1 MPKLSVRDAGP
12 YRLYTILYAESPPSR
27 RAQHNFMSAVD
38 FHDVPMPLDF
48 YCWVAVSGDRICLI
62 DSGCDKETCDRRGHI
77 FHRSIIEGLADLG
90 LRAEDVSDVIVTHMH
105 WDHLGNLEHFPNAR
119 IHVHKAE
126 MAHATGCSMCHEPLR
141 RPYDVEQICVL
152 LRALYAGRV
161 SFTSQAAEI
170 LPGLSIH
177 PVGGHAPGLQIVEVS
192 TARGKVVL
200 ASDAMHFYANG
211 ALSNPYPV
219 VVDVREYLDG
229 LRLLERLAE
238 SPDHII
244 PGHDP
249 ELRNRFPAVNGVS
262 GIWEV
267 SLPPVRPSANT
278 SHP

>member
-1 MPKLSVRDAGP
+1 MNAKTKTGGDA
-12 YRLYTILYAESPPSR
+12 YRLYTILYAESPQDR

-38 FHDVPMPLDF
+38 FHDLPMPLDF
-48 YCWVAVSGDRICLI
+48 YCWVAVSEKRVVLI

-77 FHRSIIEGLADLG
+77 FHRCPTQGLAEIG
-90 LRAEDVSDVIVTHMH
+90 LRAEDVTDVIVTHMH
-105 WDHLGNLEHFPNAR
+105 WDHLGNLEKFPNAR

-126 MAHATGCSMCHEPLR
+126 MAHATGACMCHETLR
-141 RPYDVEQICVL
+141 RPYDVEQVCDV

-161 SFTSQAAEI
+161 SFTDQASEI
-170 LPGLSIH
+170 APGISIY
-177 PVGGHAPGLQIVEVS
+177 PVGGHAPGLQIVEVA
-192 TARGKVVL
+192 TERGNVVL

-219 VVDVREYLDG
+219 IVDVRQYLDG
-229 LRLLERLAE
+229 LRFLEKLAE

-249 ELRNRFPAVNGVS
+249 ELRKRFPAVEGAS

-267 SLPPVRPSANT
+267 SRPPLNASV
-278 SHP
+278 